1 MMALKAGELP
11 GPQGQIELFRQYALG
26 NFRNLLIEV
35 ALLVVL
41 PIALG
46 GASWLPTGVDLVG
59 LTGGAL
65 ASVEPVTAA

>member
-1 MMALKAGELP
+1 MP
-11 GPQGQIELFRQYALG
+11 HLG
-26 NFRNLLIEV
+26 NISDTYKRRAHIYQ

-41 PIALG
+41 SIALG
-46 GASWLPTGVDLVG
+46 GASWLPTGVDLEG

>member
-1 MMALKAGELP
+1 MP
-11 GPQGQIELFRQYALG
+11 HLG
-26 NFRNLLIEV
+26 NVFETYERRARV
-35 ALLVVL
+35 YPVLLVVL
-41 PIALG
+41 PIASS

>member
-1 MMALKAGELP
+1 MP
-11 GPQGQIELFRQYALG
+11 HLG
-26 NFRNLLIEV
+26 NIADTYKRRARIYQ

-41 PIALG
+41 PIVLG
-46 GASWLPTGVDLVG
+46 GASWPPTGVDLVG

>member
-1 MMALKAGELP
+1 MP
-11 GPQGQIELFRQYALG
+11 HLG
-26 NFRNLLIEV
+26 NISDTYERRARIYQ

-46 GASWLPTGVDLVG
+46 GVSWLPTGVDLVG

>member
-1 MMALKAGELP
+1 MLH
-11 GPQGQIELFRQYALG
+11 LG
-26 NFRNLLIEV
+26 NIADTYTRRAHIYQ

-46 GASWLPTGVDLVG
+46 GASWLPTGVDLVD

-65 ASVEPVTAA
+65 ASVEPVTAV

>member
-1 MMALKAGELP
+1 MP
-11 GPQGQIELFRQYALG
+11 HLG
-26 NFRNLLIEV
+26 NISDTYKRRARIYQ